1 MSTLVPNDF
10 DIPES
15 AAGRLLWGASLVEPV
30 DMKFKGGKSLLTVE
44 LPPDVVIRTGVRYAL
59 LDELD
64 AKDALL
70 SDAMTVPAPAPEA
83 VVLAVD
89 EWTASCRTRSQFGLD
104 YEAFLGKGVRF
115 IVYHHRPS
123 AERPDPAYW
132 WGLERRV
139 DARGRWWDTYL
150 PHMVMDDYGDLV
162 EVCEC

>member
-10 DIPES
+10 DMPES
-15 AAGRLLWGASLVEPV
+15 AAGRLLWGARLVEPV

-70 SDAMTVPAPAPEA
+70 CDAMTEPAPEV
-83 VVLAVD
+83 VVLAAED
-89 EWTASCRTRSQFGLD
+89 WTCPRRPLRPFGLD
-104 YEAFLGKGVRF
+104 YEAAVGKGVRF

-132 WGLERRV
+132 WGIEKRMSA
-139 DARGRWWDTYL
+139 DGRWWDTYL
-150 PHMVMDDYGDLV
+150 PHMVMDDFGDLV
-162 EVCEC
+162 EVPEC